1 MSSTPDFR
9 FAVLADTHTNPEDEG
24 ALSPFASHRL
34 TNARLRHAV
43 EQLNRLHPDF
53 VVHVGDM
60 VHPVPDAAL
69 YPDAVAAFRDAMAG
83 LKAPLHV
90 VAGNHDSGDKHAA
103 YVPAGVIQPAHL
115 AQYEAHFGR
124 PYYAFE
130 HGGCHGFVLHTSLI
144 NSGLPQ
150 EAEQARW
157 FEQAAAEA
165 AGRKFLFLHYP
176 PFVASADEPGH
187 YDNLDEPGRGWLLEQ
202 IARHGFAAVFTGHVH
217 NFFCNEVAG
226 TPIFLMP
233 STGFARA
240 DYAEVLPAPQPEAHE
255 NGRNDV
261 AKLAILVVDVYPDR
275 IVPQLLRLYPDPG
288 LDSAPTTGL
297 AAQRDWPRLPPAH
310 GWQPTLGL
318 DLRHDWTAL
327 KAIPFSSML
336 DEFQRKQAR
345 NDYAIMALW
354 EMGIRHLRV
363 PLQDLLDPAARQRMR
378 LLASQGNRFRVFA
391 FQFPGASACALL
403 AEHRDWLT
411 GLELVLPWPPD
422 DAWPKRLRDVHEA
435 TGLPISVSRFWNA
448 AHEARTSKQVK
459 LLVDHGFTPEDPAL
473 DALAP
478 IAAGAPVAALV
489 FRIAQGQPVA
499 ETIEHAVRRAGALG
513 LAAQVHVRLADDSPA
528 QARRDEHHNLR
539 RIVEAAVAAFTH
551 PGHTVFLDT
560 LNDVDRG
567 YFPRRG
573 LVDSLYNPRTAGTV
587 LRTLHGLLTEDGP
600 AGAAQWVSVPE
611 GLLAIV
617 PLVHGELRVFLPATT
632 DADWELPL
640 PALCAGEQCSPW
652 NLATGQAGD
661 GIEVEAQARFWRGPA
676 GSVAAIRLSEA
687 GPFSL

>member
-1 MSSTPDFR
+1 MASLPSFR
-9 FAVLADTHTNPEDEG
+9 FAVLADTHANPEDEG

-34 TNARLRHAV
+34 TNSRLRHAV
-43 EQLNRLHPDF
+43 RQLNRLNPDF

-69 YPDAVAAFRDAMAG
+69 YPEAVAAFREAMAE
-83 LKAPLHV
+83 LQAPLHV

-144 NSGLPQ
+144 NSGLPE
-150 EAEQARW
+150 EAAQARW
-157 FEQAAAEA
+157 FEQAAAQA

-187 YDNLDEPGRGWLLEQ
+187 YDNLDEPGRGWLLER
-202 IARHGFAAVFTGHVH
+202 IARHGFDAVFTGHVH
-217 NFFCNEVAG
+217 NFFCNEIAG
-226 TPIFLMP
+226 TPVFLMP

-240 DYAEVLPAPQPEAHE
+240 DYAEVLSAPQPQAHE

-275 IVPQLLRLYPDPG
+275 IVPQLLRLYPEPG
-288 LDSAPTTGL
+288 LDAEPSLDSAP
-297 AAQRDWPRLPPAH
+297 AARFSAQRDWPRLPPAY
-310 GWQPTLGL
+310 GWLPTLGL

-363 PLQDLLDPAARQRMR
+363 PLQDLRDPAARQRMR

-391 FQFPGASACALL
+391 FQFPEPAACALL

-411 GLELVLPWPPD
+411 GLELVLPWPPAD
-422 DAWPKRLRDVHEA
+422 TWPDRLRATQLA
-435 TGLPISVSRFWNA
+435 TGLPLSVSRFWNA
-448 AHEARTSKQVK
+448 AHEARTGKQVK
-459 LLVDHGFTPEDPAL
+459 LLVDHGFTPDDPELEAF
-473 DALAP
+473 APLA
-478 IAAGAPVAALV
+478 GQAPLAALV
-489 FRIAQGQPVA
+489 FRIAQDQPVA
-499 ETIEHAVRRAGALG
+499 EGIDRAIHRARALG

-528 QARRDEHHNLR
+528 RARRDEAHNVR
-539 RIVEAAVAAFTH
+539 RVVEAALAAFTH
-551 PGHTVFLDT
+551 PEHAVFLDT

-573 LVDSLYNPRTAGTV
+573 LVDNLYNPRLSGTV
-587 LRTLHGLLTEDGP
+587 LRTLHGLLTEGVP
-600 AGAAQWVSVPE
+600 IGAVEWQSLAE
-611 GLLAIV
+611 GRLAIV
-617 PLVHGELRVFLPATT
+617 ALADGELRVFLPNSP
-632 DADWELPL
+632 DQDWELAL
-640 PALCAGEQCSPW
+640 PASRLGEHLSPW
-652 NLATGQAGD
+652 NLATGQPGD
-661 GIEVEAQARFWRGPA
+661 GVAVDAEARRWRGRS
-676 GSVAAIRLSEA
+676 GSPAAI
-687 GPFSL
+687 SLR